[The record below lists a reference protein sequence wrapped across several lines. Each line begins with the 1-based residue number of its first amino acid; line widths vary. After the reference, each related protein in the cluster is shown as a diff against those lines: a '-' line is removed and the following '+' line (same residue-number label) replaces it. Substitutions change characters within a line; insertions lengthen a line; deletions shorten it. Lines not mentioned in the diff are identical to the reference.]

1 VTVSQDRNR
10 SRTSQKRQ
18 QREQG
23 KRRKPD
29 RKVKLTAKNA
39 DKHLLYQMSVQ
50 DPATEVEF
58 ISHVFKK
65 RRKRRA
71 ESLRED
77 FCGTALMC
85 ADWIKSSKRGLR
97 TATGVDIDP
106 EVLAWGRQHN
116 LAPLGENAKRIRL
129 LQQDVRDRCPE
140 KYDVI
145 VAFNF
150 SYWIFKSRLALRGYF
165 ETVRRSLESDGM
177 FFLDAYGGWE
187 AHETMLEKRS
197 VGRGVTYIW
206 DQDEVCP
213 ITGSVKNHIHFRF
226 KDGSKLRKAFTYEW
240 RMWSLPELRE
250 LLEEAGFSQVIVY
263 WDEAEDDDE
272 TDYRPRQR
280 AENQP
285 GWLAYLLAC
294 P

>member
-1 VTVSQDRNR
+1 MSAR
-10 SRTSQKRQ
+10 SEAT
-18 QREQG
+18 
-23 KRRKPD
+23 RRKD
-29 RKVKLTAKNA
+29 RKRDKNKKSKRGKLTAKNA

-50 DPATEVEF
+50 DPSTEVQF

-65 RRKRRA
+65 RRRRRA

-85 ADWIKSSKRGLR
+85 ADWVKSSKRGLR

-106 EVLAWGRQHN
+106 EVLAWGREHN
-116 LAPLGENAKRIRL
+116 LAPLGERSKRVRL

-140 KYDVI
+140 KYDVV

-150 SYWIFKSRLALRGYF
+150 SYWIFKTRPALRGYF
-165 ETVRRSLESDGM
+165 ETVRRSLENDGM
-177 FFLDAYGGWE
+177 LFVDAYGGWE
-187 AHETMLEKRS
+187 AHEPMLEPRA

-213 ITGSVKNHIHFRF
+213 ITNSVVNYIHFRF
-226 KDGSKLRKAFTYEW
+226 KDGSKLNKAFTYEW
-240 RMWSLPELRE
+240 RLWSLQELRE
-250 LLEEAGFSQVIVY
+250 LLEEAGFSEVLVY
-263 WDEAEDDDE
+263 WDDADDDE
-272 TDYRPRQR
+272 KTDYRPRQR

-285 GWLAYLLAC
+285 GWLAYLVAC
-294 P
+294 R